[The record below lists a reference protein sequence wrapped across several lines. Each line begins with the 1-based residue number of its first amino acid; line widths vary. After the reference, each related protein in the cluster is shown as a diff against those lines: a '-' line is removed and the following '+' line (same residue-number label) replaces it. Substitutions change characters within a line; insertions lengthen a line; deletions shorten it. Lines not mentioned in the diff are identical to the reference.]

1 MTIGEIIT
9 LLREGILEV
18 LLLAGPLLF
27 SALVVGLVV
36 AILQATTSIQEQTLT
51 FVPKIVAILLVLAFL
66 GGWMFSSLGDY
77 TVRLFRMI
85 PDMAR

>member
-1 MTIGEIIT
+1 MSVGEIT
-9 LLREGILEV
+9 SLLQGGIREV

-27 SALVVGLVV
+27 TALIVGLVV

-51 FVPKIVAILLVLAFL
+51 FVPKVIAILLVLAFF

-77 TVRLFRMI
+77 TVRLFTTI
-85 PDMAR
+85 SDMAR

>member
-1 MTIGEIIT
+1 MSIGEIT
-9 LLREGILEV
+9 SLLRGGILEV
-18 LLLAGPLLF
+18 LILAAPMLV

-51 FVPKIVAILLVLAFL
+51 FVPKLVAILLVLAFL

-77 TVRLFRMI
+77 TVQLFRMI
-85 PDMAR
+85 PAMAR